1 MKASLSALEYER
13 KYKTDQVLEKYIKEN
28 IFSENPVPNNIKV
41 TPSTVTYINE
51 RLIENKKIL
60 TLNHEDGFLAVGMST
75 DGGFR
80 VGYTISLFVSLVLS
94 LLDFLRLLLI
104 IFKYSIFLVFFI
116 KCFFSTQDCTF
127 PITKGLVNFV
137 RRDLG
142 EMFTDV
148 TSLQLFLNIPLFI
161 GKFFIFKDAG

>member
-51 RLIENKKIL
+51 RLIENKKTL
-60 TLNHEDGFLAVGMST
+60 TLNHEVGFLAVGMST

-104 IFKYSIFLVFFI
+104 IF
-116 KCFFSTQDCTF
+116 
-127 PITKGLVNFV
+127 
-137 RRDLG
+137 
-142 EMFTDV
+142 
-148 TSLQLFLNIPLFI
+148 
-161 GKFFIFKDAG
+161 